1 MSLTKIIATVG
12 PSIERIEDLTSL
24 IKAGVNVFRFNLK
37 HNNHAWHSK
46 CIENVKKAAKL
57 TGQPVAVLLDL
68 QGLNIRVG
76 KLENGKTVV
85 KKGEVI
91 NFVKNKKLS
100 NDILV
105 SESFFSAHIK
115 NGQKV
120 FIDNGEIKFKVLNI
134 KKNSVSAKVIRGGAV
149 KDNKSINIPGV
160 EIDLP
165 SLLSKDIKDLS
176 LASKYEVDF
185 LALSFVRNK
194 KDIDL
199 LKKYIKKFSLTAKI
213 LAKIENREALNNFEE
228 ILEASDGIM
237 VARGD
242 LGIEI
247 PLEEVPYYQ
256 KKIIKRCVE
265 VGKPVI
271 TATQMLD
278 SMTNN
283 ILPSRAEVSDV
294 ANAILDYTDAV
305 MLSQET
311 SIGSYPKETIMA
323 MSRISSFWEK
333 KRPLISGFDFNLN
346 HQTSAICYSAYSLW
360 MSSFCKKEN
369 VKAFVVMTETGMT
382 ARMLSRLRP
391 DLPIIALVNN
401 NEIRDQLC
409 LSYGVVPLILKHNVD
424 LHKQRSV
431 SDIKAVLERVKKY
444 GHIKKGDRIIV
455 VYGEDWGTPGKTSIM
470 RIQEVT

>member
-1 MSLTKIIATVG
+1 MSLTKIVATVG
-12 PSIERIEDLTSL
+12 PSSERVEDLTSL
-24 IKAGVNVFRFNLK
+24 IRAGVNVFRFNLK
-37 HNNHAWHSK
+37 HNDHAWHSK
-46 CIENVKKAAKL
+46 CIENVKKAAQL
-57 TGQPVAVLLDL
+57 MGQPVAVLLDL
-68 QGLNIRVG
+68 QGLDIRVG
-76 KLENGKTVV
+76 CLEGGKITVEKGKT
-85 KKGEVI
+85 I
-91 NFVKNKKLS
+91 NFVKNKKFP

-105 SESFFSAHIK
+105 SESFFSTHIK
-115 NGQKV
+115 KNQRI
-120 FIDNGEIKFKVLNI
+120 FINDGEIKFKVLSK
-134 KKNSVSAKVIRGGAV
+134 KKNSVSVKVSRGGVV
-149 KDNKSINIPGV
+149 KSNKSINIPGA
-160 EIDLP
+160 EINLP

-213 LAKIENREALNNFEE
+213 LAKIENRDALNNFEE

-278 SMTNN
+278 SMTHN
-283 ILPSRAEVSDV
+283 IIPSRAEVSDV

-311 SIGSYPKETIMA
+311 SIGSYPKETVKAMA
-323 MSRISSFWEK
+323 KISHFWEN
-333 KRPLISGFDFNLN
+333 KRPLITGFNFKLN
-346 HQTSAICYSAYSLW
+346 HQTAAVCYSAYNLW
-360 MSSFCKKEN
+360 MSPFCRKEN

-391 DLPIIALVNN
+391 NLPIIALTNN
-401 NEIRDQLC
+401 DKIKDQLC
-409 LSYGVVPLILKHNVD
+409 LSYGVIPLILKRKAN
-424 LHKQRSV
+424 LYKQKGV
-431 SDIKAVLERVKKY
+431 SDIKIILNCVKKY
-444 GHIKKGDRIIV
+444 GYIKKGDRIII
-455 VYGEDWGTPGKTSIM
+455 VYGEDWGAPGKTCIM
-470 RIQEVT
+470 RIQEVP

>member
-1 MSLTKIIATVG
+1 MSLTKIVATVG
-12 PSIERIEDLTSL
+12 PSSEKVESLTSL
-24 IKAGVNVFRFNLK
+24 IKAGVDIFRFNLK

-46 CIENVKKAAKL
+46 CIENVKKATRL

-76 KLENGKTVV
+76 SLEGGEFFV
-85 KKGEVI
+85 KKGEII
-91 NFVKNKKLS
+91 NFVKDKKSS

-105 SESFFSAHIK
+105 SESFFSTHIK
-115 NGQKV
+115 KNQEI
-120 FIDNGEIKFKVLNI
+120 FISNGEIKFKVLSK
-134 KKNSVSAKVIRGGAV
+134 KKNSVSVKVLRGGMV
-149 KDNKSINIPGV
+149 KSNKSINVPGA

-194 KDIDL
+194 KDIDF

-213 LAKIENREALNNFEE
+213 LAKIENRDALNNFEE
-228 ILEASDGIM
+228 ILETSDGIM

-278 SMTNN
+278 SMTHN
-283 ILPSRAEVSDV
+283 IIPSRAEVSDV
-294 ANAILDYTDAV
+294 ANAILDYTDAI

-311 SIGSYPKETIMA
+311 SIGSYPKETVKTMA
-323 MSRISSFWEK
+323 KISHFWEN
-333 KRPLISGFDFNLN
+333 KRPLIAGFDFRLD
-346 HQTSAICYSAYSLW
+346 HQTAAVCYSAYNLW
-360 MSSFCKKEN
+360 MSPFCRKEN

-391 DLPIIALVNN
+391 NLPIIALTNN
-401 NEIRDQLC
+401 NKIKDQLC
-409 LSYGVVPLILKHNVD
+409 LSYGVIPLILKYKAN
-424 LHKQRSV
+424 LYKQRNV
-431 SDIKAVLERVKKY
+431 SDINIILDRVKKS
-444 GHIKKGDRIIV
+444 GHIKKGDRVII
-455 VYGEDWGTPGKTSIM
+455 VYGEDWGTPGKTCIM
-470 RIQEVT
+470 RIQEVS

>member
-1 MSLTKIIATVG
+1 MLLTKIVATVG
-12 PSIERIEDLTSL
+12 PSSEKVEDLTSL
-24 IKAGVNVFRFNLK
+24 IKAGANIFRFNLK
-37 HNNHAWHSK
+37 HNDHAWHSR

-57 TGQPVAVLLDL
+57 TGQSVAVLLDL

-76 KLENGKTVV
+76 SLEDGGVVV
-85 KKGEVI
+85 KKGKII
-91 NFVKNKKLS
+91 NFVKEKKFP

-115 NGQKV
+115 IGQKI
-120 FIDNGEIKFKVLNI
+120 FIDNGEIQFKVL
-134 KKNSVSAKVIRGGAV
+134 KKKQNSISVKVLRGGTV
-149 KDNKSINIPGV
+149 KSNKSINIPGA

-194 KDIDL
+194 EDIDL

-278 SMTNN
+278 SMTHN
-283 ILPSRAEVSDV
+283 IIPSRAEVSDV

-311 SIGSYPKETIMA
+311 SVGSYPKETIEAMA
-323 MSRISSFWEK
+323 KISHFWEN
-333 KRPLISGFDFNLN
+333 KRPLITDFNFRLN
-346 HQTSAICYSAYSLW
+346 HQTAAVCYSAYSLW
-360 MSSFCKKEN
+360 MSPFCRKEN
-369 VKAFVVMTETGMT
+369 VKAFIIMTETGMT

-391 DLPIIALVNN
+391 NLPIIALVNN
-401 NEIRDQLC
+401 DKIKDQLC
-409 LSYGVVPLILKHNVD
+409 LSYGVLPLILKRKAD
-424 LHKQRSV
+424 LHKQRGV
-431 SDIKAVLERVKKY
+431 SDIKIILDRVKKSGY
-444 GHIKKGDRIIV
+444 IKKGDRVIM
-455 VYGEDWGTPGKTSIM
+455 VYGEDWGTPGKTCIM
-470 RIQEVT
+470 RIQEVS

>member
-1 MSLTKIIATVG
+1 MLLTKIIATVG
-12 PSIERIEDLTSL
+12 PSIEKVEDLTSL
-24 IKAGVNVFRFNLK
+24 IKAGVNIFRFNLK
-37 HNNHAWHSK
+37 HNSHAWHSK
-46 CIENVKKAAKL
+46 CIENVEKAAKL
-57 TGQPVAVLLDL
+57 TGKPVAVLLDL

-76 KLENGKTVV
+76 GLEGGKIAV
-85 KKGEVI
+85 KKGEVVS
-91 NFVKNKKLS
+91 FVKEKKRP

-115 NGQKV
+115 KNQKI
-120 FIDNGEIKFKVLNI
+120 FIDNGEIKFRVLIKRKESVLAKVL
-134 KKNSVSAKVIRGGAV
+134 RGGTV
-149 KDNKSINIPGV
+149 KSYKSINIPGV

-165 SLLSKDIKDLS
+165 SILSKDIKDLS
-176 LASKYEVDF
+176 LASKHEVDF

-199 LKKYIKKFSLTAKI
+199 LKKYTKKFSLTAKI
-213 LAKIENREALNNFEE
+213 LAKIENRDALDNFEE

-278 SMTNN
+278 SMTDN
-283 ILPSRAEVSDV
+283 IIPSRAEVSDV

-311 SIGSYPKETIMA
+311 SIGSYPKETIEAMA
-323 MSRISSFWEK
+323 KISRFWEK
-333 KRPLISGFDFNLN
+333 KRPLITGFNFKLN
-346 HQTSAICYSAYSLW
+346 HQTAAVCYSAYNLW
-360 MSSFCKKEN
+360 MSHFCQREN
-369 VKAFVVMTETGMT
+369 VKAFIVMTETGMT

-391 DLPIIALVNN
+391 NLPIIALVNDDKMK
-401 NEIRDQLC
+401 DQLC
-409 LSYGVVPLILKHNVD
+409 LSYGVMPLILKYKAD
-424 LHKQRSV
+424 LHKQRGV
-431 SDIKAVLERVKKY
+431 SDIKMILDCVKKS
-444 GHIKKGDRIIV
+444 GHIKKGDRVIM
-455 VYGEDWGTPGKTSIM
+455 VYGEDWGTPGKTCIM
-470 RIQEVT
+470 RIQEVA

>member
-1 MSLTKIIATVG
+1 MLLTKIVATVG
-12 PSIERIEDLTSL
+12 PSSEKVEDLTSL
-24 IKAGVNVFRFNLK
+24 IKAGANIFRFNLK
-37 HNNHAWHSK
+37 HNDHAWHSR

-57 TGQPVAVLLDL
+57 TGQSVAVLLDL

-76 KLENGKTVV
+76 SLEDGGVVV
-85 KKGEVI
+85 KKGKII
-91 NFVKNKKLS
+91 NFVKEKKS
-100 NDILV
+100 SSDILV

-115 NGQKV
+115 IGQKI
-120 FIDNGEIKFKVLNI
+120 FIDNGEIQFKVL
-134 KKNSVSAKVIRGGAV
+134 KKKQNSISVKVLRGGTV
-149 KDNKSINIPGV
+149 KSNKSINIPGA

-194 KDIDL
+194 EDIDL

-278 SMTNN
+278 SMTHN
-283 ILPSRAEVSDV
+283 IIPSRAEVSDV

-311 SIGSYPKETIMA
+311 SVGSYPKETIEAMA
-323 MSRISSFWEK
+323 KISHFWEN
-333 KRPLISGFDFNLN
+333 KRPLITDFNFRLN
-346 HQTSAICYSAYSLW
+346 HQTAAVCYSAYSLW
-360 MSSFCKKEN
+360 MSPFCRKEN
-369 VKAFVVMTETGMT
+369 VKAFIIMTETGMT

-391 DLPIIALVNN
+391 NLPIIALVNN
-401 NEIRDQLC
+401 DKIKDQLC
-409 LSYGVVPLILKHNVD
+409 LSYGVLPLILKRKAD
-424 LHKQRSV
+424 LHKQRGV
-431 SDIKAVLERVKKY
+431 SDIKIILDRVKKSGY
-444 GHIKKGDRIIV
+444 IKKGDRVIM
-455 VYGEDWGTPGKTSIM
+455 VYGEDWGTPGKTCIM
-470 RIQEVT
+470 RIQEVS

>member
-12 PSIERIEDLTSL
+12 PSIEKVENLTSL
-24 IKAGVNVFRFNLK
+24 IKAGVNIFRFNLK
-37 HNNHAWHSK
+37 HNDHAWHSK

-57 TGQPVAVLLDL
+57 TGKPVAVLLDL
-68 QGLNIRVG
+68 QGLDIRVG
-76 KLENGKTVV
+76 NLENGEIVI
-85 KKGEVI
+85 KKGKIV
-91 NFVKNKKLS
+91 NFVKEKKHPS
-100 NDILV
+100 DILV
-105 SESFFSAHIK
+105 SESFFSAYIK
-115 NGQKV
+115 KDQNI
-120 FIDNGEIKFKVLNI
+120 FIDNGEIKFKVLN
-134 KKNSVSAKVIRGGAV
+134 KRKDSVSAKVLRGGII
-149 KDNKSINIPGV
+149 KSNKSINIPDV

-213 LAKIENREALNNFEE
+213 LAKIENRDALDNFEE

-283 ILPSRAEVSDV
+283 VIPSRAEVSDV

-311 SIGSYPKETIMA
+311 SIGSYPKETIEAMA
-323 MSRISSFWEK
+323 KISRFWEK
-333 KRPLISGFDFNLN
+333 KRSPVVGFNFKLN
-346 HQTSAICYSAYSLW
+346 HQTAAVCYSAYSLW
-360 MSSFCKKEN
+360 MSPFCQREN
-369 VKAFVVMTETGMT
+369 VKAFIVMTETGMT
-382 ARMLSRLRP
+382 ARMISRLRP
-391 DLPIIALVNN
+391 NLPIIALVNDDK
-401 NEIRDQLC
+401 IKDQLC
-409 LSYGVVPLILKHNVD
+409 LSYGVIPLTLKHEVD
-424 LHKQRSV
+424 LHKQRNV
-431 SDIKAVLERVKKY
+431 SDIKMILDCVKKS
-444 GHIKKGDRIIV
+444 GHIKKREKVIM
-455 VYGEDWGTPGKTSIM
+455 VYGEDWGTPGKTCIM
-470 RIQEVT
+470 RIQEVS

>member
-1 MSLTKIIATVG
+1 MLLTKIIATVG
-12 PSIERIEDLTSL
+12 PSIEKVEDLTSL
-24 IKAGVNVFRFNLK
+24 IKAGVNIFRFNLK
-37 HNNHAWHSK
+37 HNDHAWHSK
-46 CIENVKKAAKL
+46 CIENVKRAAKL
-57 TGQPVAVLLDL
+57 AGKPVAVLLDL

-76 KLENGKTVV
+76 NIENGEIIV
-85 KKGEVI
+85 KKGMVV
-91 NFVKNKKLS
+91 NFVKEKKHP

-115 NGQKV
+115 KNQNI
-120 FIDNGEIKFKVLNI
+120 FIDNGEIKFIVLS
-134 KKNSVSAKVIRGGAV
+134 KGKDSVSAKVLMGGPV
-149 KDNKSINIPGV
+149 KSCKSINIPGV
-160 EIDLP
+160 EINLP
-165 SLLSKDIKDLS
+165 SLLEKDIKDLS

-199 LKKYIKKFSLTAKI
+199 LKKYIKKYSLTAKI
-213 LAKIENREALNNFEE
+213 LAKIENRDALDNFEE
-228 ILEASDGIM
+228 ILEASDGVM

-283 ILPSRAEVSDV
+283 IIPSRAEVSDV

-311 SIGSYPKETIMA
+311 SIGSYPKETIEAMA
-323 MSRISSFWEK
+323 KISRFWEK
-333 KRPLISGFDFNLN
+333 KRPLVTGFDFKLS
-346 HQTSAICYSAYSLW
+346 HQTAAVCYSAYSLW
-360 MSSFCKKEN
+360 MSPFCQREN
-369 VKAFVVMTETGMT
+369 VKAFIVMTETGMT

-391 DLPIIALVNN
+391 NLPIIALVNDDKMK
-401 NEIRDQLC
+401 DQLC
-409 LSYGVVPLILKHNVD
+409 LSYGVIPLILKYKAN
-424 LHKQRSV
+424 LHKQRGV
-431 SDIKAVLERVKKY
+431 SDIKMILDCVKKS
-444 GHIKKGDRIIV
+444 GHIKKGERVIM
-455 VYGEDWGTPGKTSIM
+455 VYGEDWGTPGKTCIM
-470 RIQEVT
+470 RIQEVA

>member
-1 MSLTKIIATVG
+1 MSLTKIVATVG

-37 HNNHAWHSK
+37 HNDHDWHSK

-76 KLENGKTVV
+76 KLEGGEIIV
-85 KKGEVI
+85 KKGDVI
-91 NFVKNKKLS
+91 NFVKNNKLS

-115 NGQKV
+115 KGQEI
-120 FIDNGEIKFKVLNI
+120 FIDNGEIKFKVLSL
-134 KKNSVSAKVIRGGAV
+134 KKDSVSAKVLREGTV
-149 KDNKSINIPGV
+149 KSSKSINIPGV

-165 SLLSKDIKDLS
+165 CLLSKDIKDLT

-199 LKKYIKKFSLTAKI
+199 LKKHLKKLSLSSQI
-213 LAKIENREALNNFEE
+213 LAKIENREALDNFEE

-247 PLEEVPYYQ
+247 PLEEVPFYQ

-311 SIGSYPKETIMA
+311 SIGAYPTETVEA
-323 MSRISSFWEK
+323 MSRISRFWET
-333 KRPLISGFDFNLN
+333 KRPFISGFDFKLN
-346 HQTSAICYSAYSLW
+346 HQTSAICYSAYNLW
-360 MSSFCKKEN
+360 KSSFCRKEN

-391 DLPIIALVNN
+391 NLPIIALVNDDK
-401 NEIRDQLC
+401 IKDQLC
-409 LSYGVVPLILKHNVD
+409 LSYGVIPLILKRNID
-424 LHKQRSV
+424 LHRQRSV
-431 SDIKAVLERVKKY
+431 ADIKAVLNRIKEY
-444 GHIKKGDRIIV
+444 GYIKKGERIIV

-470 RIQEVT
+470 RIQEVA